1 VIGSVLNRRA
11 GVGLEAE
18 PRPSRASA
26 FAWFTEASASARSTL
41 LAASLGWMLDSYD
54 VMLYSLVLPALM
66 EDLGFTKSNAGVL
79 GSVTLLA
86 AAAGGLIFGI
96 VADRRGRTV
105 ALRWSIMIY
114 AVFTAACG
122 AAQSLAAL
130 LVFRI
135 LLGLGMGGE
144 WASGAALVSETWPAR
159 DRGKALGLMQSSW
172 AIGYALAALTAAVVM
187 PIGGWRSAFF
197 VGVLPAFLTIWI
209 RRNVKEP
216 EEWQHVPHGR
226 GNVMSGFTELFSGR
240 LAKLTVAITL
250 MNACALFAWW
260 GFNLWVPAYLSL
272 PAAQGGAGLS
282 SHTMTMLIIVMQ
294 IGMWLGYVTFG
305 IASDVWGRKRSYIL
319 YLIAAACALIAYS
332 LTRSTAILLLLGPAV
347 AFFGTGHFTGLGAV
361 TSEIYESRIRATA
374 QGFTYN
380 IGRITS
386 AAAPFTVG
394 LWAEMHGFGAAFR
407 VTALSFAVAAAL
419 WIFIP
424 ETKPTVRS

>member
-1 VIGSVLNRRA
+1 
-11 GVGLEAE
+11 LEAE

-144 WASGAALVSETWPAR
+144 WASGAALFPRHGLLAIGAKRLDSC
-159 DRGKALGLMQSSW
+159 KAPGPSDTHSLHSRQQSSC
-172 AIGYALAALTAAVVM
+172 
-187 PIGGWRSAFF
+187 R
-197 VGVLPAFLTIWI
+197 
-209 RRNVKEP
+209 
-216 EEWQHVPHGR
+216 
-226 GNVMSGFTELFSGR
+226 
-240 LAKLTVAITL
+240 
-250 MNACALFAWW
+250 
-260 GFNLWVPAYLSL
+260 
-272 PAAQGGAGLS
+272 
-282 SHTMTMLIIVMQ
+282 
-294 IGMWLGYVTFG
+294 
-305 IASDVWGRKRSYIL
+305 
-319 YLIAAACALIAYS
+319 
-332 LTRSTAILLLLGPAV
+332 
-347 AFFGTGHFTGLGAV
+347 
-361 TSEIYESRIRATA
+361 
-374 QGFTYN
+374 
-380 IGRITS
+380 
-386 AAAPFTVG
+386 
-394 LWAEMHGFGAAFR
+394 
-407 VTALSFAVAAAL
+407 
-419 WIFIP
+419 
-424 ETKPTVRS
+424 